1 MPEMVWTE
9 VTRFSE
15 TAADEGPRTRSRAL
29 VVKEARPAMG
39 RYS

>member
-9 VTRFSE
+9 VTRFSAM
-15 TAADEGPRTRSRAL
+15 AADDGPRTRSRAL